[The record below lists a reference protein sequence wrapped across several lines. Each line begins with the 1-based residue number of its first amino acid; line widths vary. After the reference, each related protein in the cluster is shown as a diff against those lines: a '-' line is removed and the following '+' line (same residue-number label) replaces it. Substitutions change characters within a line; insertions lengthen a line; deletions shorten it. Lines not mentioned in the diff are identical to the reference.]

1 MTFQDWLPGLVAATA
16 GIAVGTG
23 LLLRARSGPFLPSP
37 DVAERI
43 ELERQRDLFYSGLR
57 ELEVERDRM
66 EPERLEAERYRLELE
81 AAKVLKG
88 LDALMQRG
96 TAVAPKIRP
105 GIGEQHPRLV
115 GALWATMAMLFLG
128 AIGLGLQQYSA
139 PRTGGSVTGNGQS
152 GGMGGGMGGTGG
164 TGDGTGA
171 PVQLDPITQQAC
183 TEAEKN
189 PADIAK
195 LNLCGHGLMRADRMM
210 EAWKLSEQVVAIES
224 DNIEARTHQGII
236 LIAINETAMAKAIL
250 EKVIAMQPDMVE
262 ALSYRG
268 LLHMREGEADRAIA
282 LWERVIAIDPTQT
295 EAMAPLIQMA
305 KNPSA
310 GMPPQIAGAGGAGG
324 AGAGAGGAGA
334 GAGGAVTG
342 GPGISGEIRLDQASA
357 GKIPAGGAILFISAR
372 AASTPPG
379 QRGPPLAAKRIPI
392 KSAADFPVVFNIGP
406 GDSPMGGGLS
416 GELVL
421 TARIDSD
428 GDPVSR
434 SPEDLEGKSGALT
447 AGTETLT
454 GVVITIQ

>member
-1 MTFQDWLPGLVAATA
+1 MTFQDWLPGLAAAIA

-23 LLLRARSGPFLPSP
+23 LVLRARSGPFLPSP

-43 ELERQRDLFYSGLR
+43 EMERQRDFLYSGLR
-57 ELEVERDRM
+57 DLEVERDRM

-96 TAVAPKIRP
+96 TATAPKVQAGMGDR
-105 GIGEQHPRLV
+105 HPRLV
-115 GALWATMAMLFLG
+115 GALWATMAMLFIG
-128 AIGLGLQQYSA
+128 AIGLGLQQHSA

-152 GGMGGGMGGTGG
+152 DEMGSGMGGGMGGGMGAEATS
-164 TGDGTGA
+164 T

-183 TEAEKN
+183 TDAEKN
-189 PADIAK
+189 PTDIAK
-195 LNLCGHGLMRADRMM
+195 MNLCGHGLMRVDRMM
-210 EAWKLSEQVVAIES
+210 EAWKLSEQVVALES

-236 LIAINETAMAKAIL
+236 LIAINDTAMAKAIL
-250 EKVIAMQPDMVE
+250 EKVIAIQPDMVE

-268 LLHMREGEADRAIA
+268 LLHLREGEADKAIA
-282 LWERVIAIDPTQT
+282 LWDRVIAVDPTQA
-295 EAMAPLIQMA
+295 EAIAPLIQMA
-305 KNPSA
+305 KNPAA
-310 GMPPQIAGAGGAGG
+310 GLPPQVTGGAGVG
-324 AGAGAGGAGA
+324 AAGGV
-334 GAGGAVTG
+334 GAVVD
-342 GPGISGEIRLDQASA
+342 GPGITGEIRLSAASA
-357 GKIPAGGAILFISAR
+357 AKIPTSGAILFISAR

-379 QRGPPLAAKRIPI
+379 QRGPPLAAKRIPVQ
-392 KSAADFPVVFNIGP
+392 SAADFPIIFSIGP

-447 AGTETLT
+447 AGTETLS